1 MSFDELYGHLE
12 KFVHYLA
19 HSKANGAFLMDHDEI
34 SGELFE
40 EMVKGYQRYGHLP
53 QDQLLKVVKKM
64 MDNRISELTY
74 KYYVTHRKYA
84 LKAVD
89 LSGDVRECC
98 SADVEEWA
106 EKIMWTSCERGSNVD
121 EFIDSKERVRQTFD
135 ALSGSAKKVLFALLY
150 GCPNLTAQI
159 ELSGRRSSHVYKT
172 PNREIKIKPWHVA
185 EALLMDE
192 KEVKQ
197 AFVEIKKT
205 YAEVRNGV

>member
-53 QDQLLKVVKKM
+53 QNQLLKVVKRM

-74 KYYVTHRKYA
+74 RYHVTHRKYA
-84 LKAVD
+84 LKARS
-89 LSGDVRECC
+89 LSGEMCEYPSKLD
-98 SADVEEWA
+98 DWTEE
-106 EKIMWTSCERGSNVD
+106 IIWTSCENGSNVD
-121 EFIDSKERVRQTFD
+121 ELFDSKERVRQTFD
-135 ALSGSAKKVLFALLY
+135 ALSISAERVLFALLY

-159 ELSGRRSSHVYKT
+159 ELSGRRSSHIYKT
-172 PNREIKIKPWHVA
+172 PDREIKIKPWHVA

-192 KEVKQ
+192 AEVKK
-197 AFVEIKKT
+197 AFIEIKQT
-205 YAEVRNGV
+205 YIEVRDVV